1 MIELKKVT
9 KINGQI
15 VVPYYIKDGEVMCFD
30 KNGNQ
35 VFIDE
40 KEFYK
45 KPIQEREIQSVIPLK
60 KEEKKVVKTEEPVK
74 KEEKKIVKTE
84 EPVKKEEKVE
94 EVKDNIIKEEN
105 YI

>member
-1 MIELKKVT
+1 MIELKKAV
-9 KINGQI
+9 KVNGQI
-15 VVPYYIKDGEVMCFD
+15 VIPYYIKDGEVMCFD

-45 KPIQEREIQSVIPLK
+45 KPVQEREIQSVIPLK
-60 KEEKKVVKTEEPVK
+60 KEEKKVIKIEEPA
-74 KEEKKIVKTE
+74 
-84 EPVKKEEKVE
+84 KKEEKVE